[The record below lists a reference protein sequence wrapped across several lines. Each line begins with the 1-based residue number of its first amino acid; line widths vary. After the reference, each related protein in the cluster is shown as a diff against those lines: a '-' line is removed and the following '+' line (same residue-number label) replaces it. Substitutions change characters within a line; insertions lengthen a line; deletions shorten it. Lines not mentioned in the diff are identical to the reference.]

1 MNKIKNNMRDVARV
15 AASTYA
21 FVAFALG
28 CATTVFASLPSGY
41 TQREYIQGNAT
52 SSSDNSN
59 AGYVITDIFPDPS
72 QDTIDAKFTIGT
84 GAWAKQMWCAR
95 GNGAAASTLSLLYY
109 SSNAQKFRFDYYNAY
124 NVNSGKTY
132 DPGEDVSIHVVG
144 NVCSL
149 TKENGTSES
158 LQYSS
163 QPSFTSTGGPLMLFA
178 LGNYANGSYTPS
190 ANYNNSKLHSFT
202 ITRSGT
208 VIHDLVPA
216 VRDFDS
222 QPGLYDNVSGGK
234 FYPGTGS
241 FTMGDVL
248 AESDDML
255 HISSAPTGI
264 GSPSPAYGETNGLT
278 AGASFLISCGATS
291 VTNAAGSVQYSCT
304 GWKLF
309 DDEGTLKSSGTETSF
324 TYVHPNPAEYR
335 RLEWQWAESPVADA
349 ITRLDETAYA
359 QDGLVVNFD
368 ALRNAGAN
376 APRDT
381 SATNWVDL
389 VSGRTATLK
398 SLADDSIL
406 GCWTKNAYRFMGQS
420 YFEFDEAYQIGDH
433 YTVQVACD
441 VWAPNSTTY
450 NKGSFGVF
458 GRSGGM
464 YMQRLGTES
473 TWDSY
478 YFGQYGGAAIHRIQ
492 FINWDGKHL
501 TMIRDG
507 GNMAGT
513 SLTTAYPAV
522 TARSSHNGATVSGNA
537 PAKQWMIGG
546 WNPTA
551 ENLMNGSFHAVR
563 IYSKAISQDEMAR
576 NMLVDRARFFGIAEA
591 KNMVVVASGLPGAE
605 GTEAN
610 GAYLV
615 AGSHTFTAPQSVT
628 VGGNTYACTGY
639 SLETF
644 GSNTGYYTVWG
655 GATESPD
662 RSYTFTET
670 WDGTPSVRLT
680 WQWRL
685 IDGVERYDTSLYPQ
699 HGLVANFDGI
709 RNAGATNAHD
719 ASAIVWRDVS
729 GNGLHATNF
738 VVDAALERGSWADG
752 NGYRFVTNDQFRTS
766 ALLELG
772 PQFTWQIATTLAA
785 DVSDAKYYRPFSS
798 GDGKTYF
805 MGRPYSEQ
813 SYFYC
818 RSQAVGGWNWQGKYV
833 NAFRNNTASGWTTDT
848 ATPAFQT
855 FSFDQKT
862 TGVNRWII
870 GGNGTTAE
878 AFKGTVHSVRVYDR
892 MLTAAELK
900 KTREI
905 DDIRF
910 RGSVPA
916 TNTVFVATSLEGAEG
931 DQECG
936 IYRVAGT
943 GHTFTATERRRIG
956 GSGYAATRCIVETW
970 NATSK
975 MWENPVSSMGSTW
988 TTPAVDSWPSR
999 RITWHWSIPGM
1010 MIFVR

>member
-1 MNKIKNNMRDVARV
+1 MKQLLM
-15 AASTYA
+15 TT
-21 FVAFALG
+21 FA
-28 CATTVFASLPSGY
+28 TVFASKINRVGKLARGVVLIAALVVVSAAVNAAETGTPDSYIPFVQSSGSQYIDTGVNAQSGTKAEIEFKPLSVPS
-41 TQREYIQGNAT
+41 
-52 SSSDNSN
+52 SN
-59 AGYVITDIFPDPS
+59 VHLLGAFSGSTRVYFL
-72 QDTIDAKFTIGT
+72 AYGT
-84 GAWAKQMWCAR
+84 GGFGYGYSTYSSAHATVTAGTRYTVVSVLEEGAQSFSTNGVVVATGTTTGTLNINRNLFLFGYNSSGTAAGLASAR
-95 GNGAAASTLSLLYY
+95 LYRCRIWQKDGNG
-109 SSNAQKFRFDYYNAY
+109 DYQ
-124 NVNSGKTY
+124 
-132 DPGEDVSIHVVG
+132 
-144 NVCSL
+144 L
-149 TKENGTSES
+149 
-158 LQYSS
+158 
-163 QPSFTSTGGPLMLFA
+163 
-178 LGNYANGSYTPS
+178 
-190 ANYNNSKLHSFT
+190 
-202 ITRSGT
+202 
-208 VIHDLVPA
+208 
-216 VRDFDS
+216 VRDFKPCSKDYEAC
-222 QPGLYDNVSGGK
+222 LYDEVNGMIYRSN
-234 FYPGTGS
+234 GS
-241 FTMGDVL
+241 SSFIGPL
-248 AESDDML
+248 PWPDD
-255 HISSAPTGI
+255 S
-264 GSPSPAYGETNGLT
+264 
-278 AGASFLISCGATS
+278 GASI
-291 VTNAAGSVQYSCT
+291 TNLTTA
-304 GWKLF
+304 
-309 DDEGTLKSSGTETSF
+309 
-324 TYVHPNPAEYR
+324 
-335 RLEWQWAESPVADA
+335 
-349 ITRLDETAYA
+349 AYA

-441 VWAPNSTTY
+441 VWAPNSTNY

-464 YMQRLGTES
+464 YMQRLGTEN

-478 YFGQYGGAAIHRIQ
+478 YFGQYGGAAVHRIQ

-507 GNMAGT
+507 GNKAGT

-522 TARSSHNGATVSGNA
+522 TARGSHNGATVSGNA
-537 PAKQWMIGG
+537 PAKRWMIGG
-546 WNPTA
+546 WNPAA

-563 IYSKAISQDEMAR
+563 IYNHALTRKEICQNWMVDNVR
-576 NMLVDRARFFGIAEA
+576 FHGLVPRW
-591 KNMVVVASGLPGAE
+591 NTVLVQSSLPGAE
-605 GTEAN
+605 GTEPCGVYAIS
-610 GAYLV
+610 A
-615 AGSHTFTAPQSVT
+615 SHAFTAPETAT
-628 VGGNTYACTGY
+628 VGGNTYRCVGYTLEKFSSSTG
-639 SLETF
+639 F
-644 GSNTGYYTVWG
+644 YTVWG
-655 GATESPD
+655 APTESSD
-662 RSYTFTET
+662 RSYAFVHTDDTDDEAYN
-670 WDGTPSVRLT
+670 SVRLT
-680 WQWRL
+680 WEWEL
-685 IDGVERYDTSLYPQ
+685 IDGVEHYDASLYPQ

-785 DVSDAKYYRPFSS
+785 DVSNAKYYRPFSS
-798 GDGKTYF
+798 GDGKTVF
-805 MGRPYSEQ
+805 RGRPYIEQ

-818 RSQAVGGWNWQGKYV
+818 RSQAYGGWNWEGKYV
-833 NAFRNNTASGWTTDT
+833 NAFRDNTASGWTMGT

-900 KTREI
+900 NTREI

-999 RITWHWSIPGM
+999 RITWYWSIPGM

>member
-1 MNKIKNNMRDVARV
+1 MQKEYAVKTSQNFMFSRGGYRSSLI
-15 AASTYA
+15 AAALCGASA
-21 FVAFALG
+21 AFA
-28 CATTVFASLPSGY
+28 ALPAGY
-41 TQREYIQGNAT
+41 TQLTYIESSGTQYIDTGVVPQSNSRLVCDFQYTSLPASGGIAWNGWCAGGSRDALLFGISGGNFSASACSPGGGSIVYVSTGVPADVDRHTVDIQNSAMCFDDGNSFATGTLGNTFTENDTMYLFARHIGWSPGGANSHCSMRIYSCQIYAGDTLERNYIPACRNSDMAVGLFDLKNGEFFGNA
-52 SSSDNSN
+52 
-59 AGYVITDIFPDPS
+59 
-72 QDTIDAKFTIGT
+72 
-84 GAWAKQMWCAR
+84 
-95 GNGAAASTLSLLYY
+95 
-109 SSNAQKFRFDYYNAY
+109 
-124 NVNSGKTY
+124 
-132 DPGEDVSIHVVG
+132 
-144 NVCSL
+144 
-149 TKENGTSES
+149 
-158 LQYSS
+158 
-163 QPSFTSTGGPLMLFA
+163 
-178 LGNYANGSYTPS
+178 
-190 ANYNNSKLHSFT
+190 
-202 ITRSGT
+202 
-208 VIHDLVPA
+208 
-216 VRDFDS
+216 
-222 QPGLYDNVSGGK
+222 
-234 FYPGTGS
+234 GTGS

-248 AESDDML
+248 TTDYML
-255 HISSAPTGI
+255 HISSSRTGI
-264 GSPSPAYGETNGLT
+264 GLPSPAYGVTNGLT
-278 AGASFLISCGATS
+278 AGASFLVSCGATS

-335 RLEWQWAESPVADA
+335 RLEWQWAESPITDA

-381 SATNWVDL
+381 FATNWVDL

-398 SLADDSIL
+398 SLADDSIS

-464 YMQRLGTES
+464 YMQRLGTQN

-478 YFGQYGGAAIHRIQ
+478 YFGQYGGAAFLRIQ
-492 FINWDGKHL
+492 YINWDGKHL

-563 IYSKAISQDEMAR
+563 IYSKAISQDDMAR
-576 NMLVDRARFFGIAEA
+576 NMLVDRARFFGIVEE
-591 KNMVVVASGLPGAE
+591 KNMVVVASGFPGAE
-605 GTEAN
+605 GTEAD

-670 WDGTPSVRLT
+670 WDGTPSVRIT

-685 IDGVERYDTSLYPQ
+685 IDGVERYDASLYPQ

-785 DVSDAKYYRPFSS
+785 DVSNAKYYRPFSS
-798 GDGKTYF
+798 SDGKTVF
-805 MGRPYSEQ
+805 KGRPYREQ

-818 RSQAVGGWNWQGKYV
+818 RSQARGEWNWQGKYV
-833 NAFRNNTASGWTTDT
+833 NAFRNNTASGWTMGT

-855 FSFDQKT
+855 LPFDQKT

-900 KTREI
+900 NTREI

-916 TNTVFVATSLEGAEG
+916 TNTIFVATSLEGAEG

-936 IYRVAGT
+936 IYRVAGA
-943 GHTFTATERRRIG
+943 GHAFTATERRRIDG
-956 GSGYAATRCIVETW
+956 RGYVATRCIVETW
-970 NATSK
+970 NATTK
-975 MWENPVSSMGSTW
+975 KWEEPVSSTGSTW
-988 TTPAVDSWPSR
+988 TTPAGGSWPSR
-999 RITWHWSIPGM
+999 RITWYWSIPGM
-1010 MIFVR
+1010 IILVR

>member
-1 MNKIKNNMRDVARV
+1 MRHNRIGRTLSEKTLRAG
-15 AASTYA
+15 AFASTA
-21 FVAFALG
+21 IKGLAIASITLLSAAANAALP
-28 CATTVFASLPSGY
+28 AGY
-41 TQREYIQGNAT
+41 TQCEFIQGNG
-52 SSSDNSN
+52 SN
-59 AGYVITDIFPDPS
+59 ARIVTDYTPTPNYDKIEAVVSFPAGTLNQTQTIWCSRGATTTTATWTLFVLNSSGY
-72 QDTIDAKFTIGT
+72 
-84 GAWAKQMWCAR
+84 
-95 GNGAAASTLSLLYY
+95 
-109 SSNAQKFRFDYYNAY
+109 KFRFDYGSTTGTALTP
-124 NVNSGKTY
+124 VLSDT
-132 DPGEDVSIHVVG
+132 DVKYTVTADG
-144 NVCSL
+144 NVFTWSGG
-149 TKENGTSES
+149 NGQT
-158 LQYSS
+158 YTRIAD
-163 QPSFTSTGGPLMLFA
+163 FTAGGPLMLFA
-178 LGNYANGSYTPS
+178 SYYNGTGNNLGNYGKH
-190 ANYNNSKLHSFT
+190 KLYSFKVW
-202 ITRSGT
+202 RSGT
-208 VIHDLVPA
+208 LIHNLVPV
-216 VRDFDS
+216 VRESDS
-222 QPGLYDNVSGGK
+222 AKGLYDVEADK
-234 FYPGTGS
+234 FYPGTDS
-241 FTMGDVL
+241 FTMGNVL
-248 AESDDML
+248 TSDDML
-255 HISSAPTGI
+255 HISSSRTGI
-264 GSPSPAYGETNGLT
+264 GSPSPAYGVTNGLA
-278 AGASFLISCGATS
+278 AGASFLVSCGATS
-291 VTNAAGSVQYSCT
+291 VTNTTESVQYSCT
-304 GWKLF
+304 GWKLY
-309 DDEGTLKSSGTETSF
+309 DLNDEIVASGVGTSF
-324 TYVHPNPAEYR
+324 TYTHPNPAEYR
-335 RLEWQWAESPVADA
+335 RLEWQWAESPITDV

-376 APRDT
+376 APRDP

-464 YMQRLGTES
+464 YMQRLGTEN

-507 GNMAGT
+507 GKTAGT

-537 PAKQWMIGG
+537 PAKRWMIGG
-546 WNPTA
+546 WNPA
-551 ENLMNGSFHAVR
+551 AANLMNGSFHAVR

-605 GTEAN
+605 GTEAD

-685 IDGVERYDTSLYPQ
+685 IDGVERYDASSYPQ

-709 RNAGATNAHD
+709 RNAGAENPHD
-719 ASAIVWRDVS
+719 SSAIVWRDVS

-738 VVDAALERGSWADG
+738 VVDAALDRGSWADG

-766 ALLELG
+766 SLLELG
-772 PQFTWQIATTLAA
+772 PQFTWQIATTLAS
-785 DVSDAKYYRPFSS
+785 DVSKAKYYRPFSS
-798 GDGKTYF
+798 SDAKTYF
-805 MGRPYSEQ
+805 RGRPFNEQ

-818 RSQAVGGWNWQGKYV
+818 RSQARGEWNWQGKYV
-833 NAFRNNTASGWTTDT
+833 NAFRNNTASGWTMGT
-848 ATPAFQT
+848 ATPGFQT
-855 FSFDQKT
+855 LPFDQKT

-870 GGNGTTAE
+870 GGRGTVAE
-878 AFKGTVHSVRVYDR
+878 AFKGIVHSVRVYDR

-936 IYRVAGT
+936 IYRVAGA
-943 GHTFTATERRRIG
+943 GHTFTATERRKIDGR
-956 GSGYAATRCIVETW
+956 GYAATRCLVETW

-975 MWENPVSSMGSTW
+975 KWENPVSSTGSTW
-988 TTPAVDSWPSR
+988 TTPAGGSWPSR
-999 RITWHWSIPGM
+999 RITWRWSIPGTT
-1010 MIFVR
+1010 IFVK

>member
-1 MNKIKNNMRDVARV
+1 MKRSAVKPLCFAALAVGALSALMANAALPTGYTEYTYIESSGTQYIDTRVVPQANSRLVCDFQYTSLPASDGVAWNGWCAGASRDALLFGIRGGNFSASACSPGGGSIDYVSTGV
-15 AASTYA
+15 AAD
-21 FVAFALG
+21 VG
-28 CATTVFASLPSGY
+28 
-41 TQREYIQGNAT
+41 RH
-52 SSSDNSN
+52 
-59 AGYVITDIFPDPS
+59 
-72 QDTIDAKFTIGT
+72 TIDIQNSAMLFDGNSFATGTLGNTFTASDTMYLFARHIG
-84 GAWAKQMWCAR
+84 W
-95 GNGAAASTLSLLYY
+95 
-109 SSNAQKFRFDYYNAY
+109 
-124 NVNSGKTY
+124 
-132 DPGEDVSIHVVG
+132 
-144 NVCSL
+144 
-149 TKENGTSES
+149 
-158 LQYSS
+158 
-163 QPSFTSTGGPLMLFA
+163 STGGANSHGSMRIYSCQIYSGETLLRNYVPVRRDSDLAVGLF
-178 LGNYANGSYTPS
+178 
-190 ANYNNSKLHSFT
+190 
-202 ITRSGT
+202 
-208 VIHDLVPA
+208 DLEH
-216 VRDFDS
+216 
-222 QPGLYDNVSGGK
+222 GK
-234 FYPGTGS
+234 FYGNDGTGS
-241 FTMGDVL
+241 FTMGDVVGGVG
-248 AESDDML
+248 DRL
-255 HISSAPTGI
+255 HISSSPTGI
-264 GSPSPAYGETNGLT
+264 GSPSPAYGVTNGLT
-278 AGASFLISCGATS
+278 AGASFLVSCGATS
-291 VTNAAGSVQYSCT
+291 VTNAAGSVQYSCA
-304 GWKLF
+304 GWKLYN
-309 DDEGTLKSSGTETSF
+309 ENGEVVSNGVETSF
-324 TYVHPNPAEYR
+324 TYTHPNPAEYR
-335 RLEWQWAESPVADA
+335 RLEWQWAESPVTDA

-441 VWAPNSTTY
+441 VWAPNSTSY

-464 YMQRLGTES
+464 YMQRLVTEN

-478 YFGQYGGAAIHRIQ
+478 YFGQYGGAAFQRIQ
-492 FINWDGKHL
+492 FTNWDGKHL

-522 TARSSHNGATVSGNA
+522 AARGSHNGATVSGNA

-546 WNPTA
+546 WNPNA
-551 ENLMNGSFHAVR
+551 ANLMNGSFHAVR

-576 NMLVDRARFFGIAEA
+576 NMLVDRVRFFGIVEE
-591 KNMVVVASGLPGAE
+591 KNMVIVASGLPGAE
-605 GTEAN
+605 GTEAD

-615 AGSHTFTAPQSVT
+615 AGAHTFTAPQSVT
-628 VGGNTYACTGY
+628 VGGNTYACIGY

-644 GSNTGYYTVWG
+644 SSNTGFYTVWSVP
-655 GATESPD
+655 TEFSD

-685 IDGVERYDTSLYPQ
+685 IDGVERYDASSYPQ

-709 RNAGATNAHD
+709 RNAGSESAHD
-719 ASAIVWRDVS
+719 SSAIVWRDVS

-738 VVDAALERGSWADG
+738 VVDAALDRGSWADG

-785 DVSDAKYYRPFSS
+785 DVSNAKYYCPFSS
-798 GDGKTYF
+798 SDGATVF
-805 MGRPYSEQ
+805 RGRPYSEQ

-818 RSQAVGGWNWQGKYV
+818 RSQPYGAWNWQGKYV
-833 NAFRNNTASGWTTDT
+833 NAVRNNTASGWTEGA
-848 ATPAFQT
+848 ATPGFQT
-855 FSFDQKT
+855 LPFDQKT

-870 GGNGTTAE
+870 GGRGTVAE

-892 MLTAAELK
+892 VLTTAEFK

-999 RITWHWSIPGM
+999 RITWYWSIPGM

>member
-21 FVAFALG
+21 FVALAIMS
-28 CATTVFASLPSGY
+28 ATTAVASLPSGY
-41 TQREYIQGNAT
+41 MECEYIQGNG
-52 SSSDNSN
+52 S
-59 AGYVITDIFPDPS
+59 
-72 QDTIDAKFTIGT
+72 DAKIVTDYTPTPNSDKIEAVISFPS
-84 GAWAKQMWCAR
+84 GALSQNQAIWCAR
-95 GNGAAASTLSLLYY
+95 GKETTDATWSLYVIDGG
-109 SSNAQKFRFDYYNAY
+109 SGRKFRLDYGATRGNYLTPEPSATD
-124 NVNSGKTY
+124 VTY
-132 DPGEDVSIHVVG
+132 TVTADG
-144 NVCSL
+144 NVFTWSGGDGQTH
-149 TKENGTSES
+149 TKVAD
-158 LQYSS
+158 
-163 QPSFTSTGGPLMLFA
+163 FTAGGPVMLFA
-178 LGNYANGSYTPS
+178 SYLVGNDGNIGTYGNYGKF
-190 ANYNNSKLHSFT
+190 KLYSFRVW
-202 ITRSGT
+202 RSGT
-208 VIHDLVPA
+208 LIHNLVPA
-216 VRDFDS
+216 VRESDS
-222 QPGLYDNVSGGK
+222 AKGLYDIKADK
-234 FYPGTGS
+234 FYPGSGS

-248 AESDDML
+248 TSDDML
-255 HISSAPTGI
+255 HISSSPTGI
-264 GSPSPAYGETNGLT
+264 GSPSPAYGETNGLA
-278 AGASFLISCGATS
+278 AGASFLVSCGATS

-335 RLEWQWAESPVADA
+335 WLEWQWAESPITDA

-464 YMQRLGTES
+464 YMQRLGTEN

-478 YFGQYGGAAIHRIQ
+478 YFGQYGGAALHRIQ
-492 FINWDGKHL
+492 FRNWDGKHL

-522 TARSSHNGATVSGNA
+522 TARGSHNGATVSGNA

-576 NMLVDRARFFGIAEA
+576 NMLIDRARFFGIAEA

-605 GTEAN
+605 GTEAD

-685 IDGVERYDTSLYPQ
+685 IDGVERYDASLYPQ

-709 RNAGATNAHD
+709 RNVGTTNAHD

-785 DVSDAKYYRPFSS
+785 DVSNAKYYRPFSS
-798 GDGKTYF
+798 GDGKTVF

-818 RSQAVGGWNWQGKYV
+818 RSQAYGAWNWQGKYV
-833 NAFRNNTASGWTTDT
+833 NAFRNNTASGWAEGT

-855 FSFDQKT
+855 LPFDQKT

-870 GGNGTTAE
+870 GGNGPTAE
-878 AFKGTVHSVRVYDR
+878 AFQGTVHSVRVYDR

-900 KTREI
+900 NTREI

-956 GSGYAATRCIVETW
+956 GSGYAATRCLVETW
-970 NATSK
+970 NATTK
-975 MWENPVSSMGSTW
+975 KWENPVSSTGSTW
-988 TTPAVDSWPSR
+988 TTPAGDSWPSR
-999 RITWHWSIPGM
+999 RITWYWSIPGM

>member
-1 MNKIKNNMRDVARV
+1 MQKEYAVKTSQNFMFSRGGYRSSLI
-15 AASTYA
+15 AAALCGASA
-21 FVAFALG
+21 AFA
-28 CATTVFASLPSGY
+28 ALPAGY
-41 TQREYIQGNAT
+41 TQLTYIESSGTQYIDTGVVPQSNSRLVCDFQYTSLPASGGIAWNGWCAGGSRDALLFGISGGNFSASACSPGGGSIVYVSTGVPADVDRHTVDIQNSAMCFDGNSFATGTLGNTFTANDKMYLFARHIGWSSGGVDSHCSMRIYSCQIYAGDTLVRNYIPACRDSDGAVGLFDLKNGEFFGNA
-52 SSSDNSN
+52 
-59 AGYVITDIFPDPS
+59 
-72 QDTIDAKFTIGT
+72 
-84 GAWAKQMWCAR
+84 
-95 GNGAAASTLSLLYY
+95 
-109 SSNAQKFRFDYYNAY
+109 
-124 NVNSGKTY
+124 
-132 DPGEDVSIHVVG
+132 
-144 NVCSL
+144 
-149 TKENGTSES
+149 
-158 LQYSS
+158 
-163 QPSFTSTGGPLMLFA
+163 
-178 LGNYANGSYTPS
+178 
-190 ANYNNSKLHSFT
+190 
-202 ITRSGT
+202 
-208 VIHDLVPA
+208 
-216 VRDFDS
+216 
-222 QPGLYDNVSGGK
+222 
-234 FYPGTGS
+234 GTGS
-241 FTMGDVL
+241 FTMEGVI
-248 AESDDML
+248 DDDIL
-255 HISSAPTGI
+255 HISSSRTGI
-264 GSPSPAYGETNGLT
+264 GSPSPAYGETNGLA
-278 AGASFLISCGATS
+278 AGASFLVSCGATS
-291 VTNAAGSVQYSCT
+291 LTNATESVQYSCT

-309 DDEGTLKSSGTETSF
+309 DDEGTLRSSGTETSF

-376 APRDT
+376 APRDP

-389 VSGRTATLK
+389 VSGRTATLTRIA
-398 SLADDSIL
+398 ADPDQESDP
-406 GCWTKNAYRFMGQS
+406 GCWSKDAYRFAGHS
-420 YFEFDEAYQIGDH
+420 YFLFDEAFNLGSSWTIQL
-433 YTVQVACD
+433 ACD
-441 VWAPNSTTY
+441 VENPDSNADPMKGNYGIFGASYGMKLWKGASDLSAQYFLDVYKDNNNMKRNLIWGWNGKRATLMRENGNISMSFDSTRVAPA
-450 NKGSFGVF
+450 GV
-458 GRSGGM
+458 G
-464 YMQRLGTES
+464 LGTS
-473 TWDSY
+473 
-478 YFGQYGGAAIHRIQ
+478 
-492 FINWDGKHL
+492 
-501 TMIRDG
+501 
-507 GNMAGT
+507 
-513 SLTTAYPAV
+513 
-522 TARSSHNGATVSGNA
+522 AT
-537 PAKQWMIGG
+537 PEKRWMIG
-546 WNPTA
+546 NH
-551 ENLMNGSFHAVR
+551 NGSLAGALVGRVHAVR
-563 IYSKAISQDEMAR
+563 IYSHALTQEEISQNWM
-576 NMLVDRARFFGIAEA
+576 VDNARFHGIATA

-605 GTEAN
+605 GTEAD

-644 GSNTGYYTVWG
+644 GSKTGYYTVWG

-685 IDGVERYDTSLYPQ
+685 IDGVERYDASLYPQ

-738 VVDAALERGSWADG
+738 VVDAALERGSWVDG

-785 DVSDAKYYRPFSS
+785 DVSNAKYYRPFSS
-798 GDGKTYF
+798 GDGKTVF
-805 MGRPYSEQ
+805 KGKPYSQQ

-818 RSQAVGGWNWQGKYV
+818 RSQPRGEWNWQGKYV
-833 NAFRNNTASGWTTDT
+833 NAFRDNTASGWTMGT

-855 FSFDQKT
+855 LPFDKNT

-878 AFKGTVHSVRVYDR
+878 AFKGIVHSVRVYDR

-900 KTREI
+900 NTREI

-910 RGSVPA
+910 RSSVPA

-956 GSGYAATRCIVETW
+956 GSGYAATRCLVETW
-970 NATSK
+970 NATTK
-975 MWENPVSSMGSTW
+975 KWENPVSSTGSTW
-988 TTPAVDSWPSR
+988 TTPAGGSWPSR
-999 RITWHWSIPGM
+999 RITWYWSIPGLT
-1010 MIFVR
+1010 IIVR

>member
-1 MNKIKNNMRDVARV
+1 MQKEYAVKTSQNFIFSRGGYRSSLI
-15 AASTYA
+15 AAALCGASA
-21 FVAFALG
+21 AFA
-28 CATTVFASLPSGY
+28 ALPAGY
-41 TQREYIQGNAT
+41 TQLTYIKSSGTQYIDTRVVPQANSRLVCDFQYTSLPASGGIAWNGWCANGSRDALLFGISGGNFSA
-52 SSSDNSN
+52 SACSPGGGSID
-59 AGYVITDIFPDPS
+59 YVSTGVAADVGRH
-72 QDTIDAKFTIGT
+72 TIDIQNSAMLFDGNSFATGTLGNTFTASDTMYLFARHIG
-84 GAWAKQMWCAR
+84 W
-95 GNGAAASTLSLLYY
+95 
-109 SSNAQKFRFDYYNAY
+109 
-124 NVNSGKTY
+124 
-132 DPGEDVSIHVVG
+132 
-144 NVCSL
+144 
-149 TKENGTSES
+149 
-158 LQYSS
+158 
-163 QPSFTSTGGPLMLFA
+163 STGGANSHGSMRIYSCQIYSGETLLR
-178 LGNYANGSYTPS
+178 NYVPVRRESDMAVG
-190 ANYNNSKLHSFT
+190 LL
-202 ITRSGT
+202 
-208 VIHDLVPA
+208 DLE
-216 VRDFDS
+216 
-222 QPGLYDNVSGGK
+222 YGK
-234 FYPGTGS
+234 FYGNAGTGS
-241 FTMGDVL
+241 FTMGDVVL
-248 AESDDML
+248 TSDDML
-255 HISSAPTGI
+255 HISSSRTGI

-278 AGASFLISCGATS
+278 AGASFLVSCGATS
-291 VTNAAGSVQYSCT
+291 VTNAAESVQYSCT
-304 GWKLF
+304 GWKLY
-309 DDEGTLKSSGTETSF
+309 DLNDEIVASGVGTSF
-324 TYVHPNPAEYR
+324 TYTHPNPAEYR
-335 RLEWQWAESPVADA
+335 RLEWQWAESPITDV

-406 GCWTKNAYRFMGQS
+406 GCWSKNAYRFMGQS

-450 NKGSFGVF
+450 NKDSFGVF

-464 YMQRLGTES
+464 YMQRLGTEN

-478 YFGQYGGAAIHRIQ
+478 YFGQYGGAAFQRIQ
-492 FINWDGKHL
+492 FVNWDGKHL

-507 GNMAGT
+507 GNKAGT

-522 TARSSHNGATVSGNA
+522 AARGSHNGATVSGNA

-546 WNPTA
+546 WNPA
-551 ENLMNGSFHAVR
+551 AANLMNGSFHAVR

-576 NMLVDRARFFGIAEA
+576 NMLVDRVRFFGIVEA

-605 GTEAN
+605 GTEAD

-685 IDGVERYDTSLYPQ
+685 IDGVERYDASLYPQ

-785 DVSDAKYYRPFSS
+785 DVSNAKYYRPFSS
-798 GDGKTYF
+798 GDGTTVF
-805 MGRPYSEQ
+805 RGRPYSEQ
-813 SYFYC
+813 SYFCC
-818 RSQAVGGWNWQGKYV
+818 RSQNMGAWNWPGKYV
-833 NAFRNNTASGWTTDT
+833 NAFRNNTASAWTAGTT
-848 ATPAFQT
+848 TPGFQT
-855 FSFDQKT
+855 FAFDQKT

-870 GGNGTTAE
+870 GGSGTVAE

-900 KTREI
+900 NTREI

-936 IYRVAGT
+936 IYRVAGA
-943 GHTFTATERRRIG
+943 GHAFTATERRRIG

-988 TTPAVDSWPSR
+988 TTPAGGSWPSR
-999 RITWHWSIPGM
+999 RITWYWSIPGM